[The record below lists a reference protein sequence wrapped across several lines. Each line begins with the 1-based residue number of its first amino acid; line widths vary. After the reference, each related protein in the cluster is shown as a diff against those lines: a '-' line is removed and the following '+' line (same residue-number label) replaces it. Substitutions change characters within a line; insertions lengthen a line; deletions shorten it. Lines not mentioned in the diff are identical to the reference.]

1 MSRVTYTHTA
11 ATSEQEALREVHQV
25 RLVSAAEEGFGVDA
39 VPGGVYGFTYS
50 PALPNAPLFA
60 VRRYRSYETHKLANG
75 EVFVVGFTTPDSA
88 RQFSSSDAGVSLQLQ
103 PEPEADANT
112 LIAIPYSR
120 IRHHRQYSAPNQ
132 HGFTVTV
139 APDTLSTPDVRAEP
153 RSG

>member
-1 MSRVTYTHTA
+1 MSRVTYANTPSTLDQQTLRTTHN
-11 ATSEQEALREVHQV
+11 V
-25 RLVSAAEEGFGVDA
+25 RIVSAEEVGMGVDA

-75 EVFVVGFTTPDSA
+75 EVLVVGFTTPDSA
-88 RQFSSSDAGVSLQLQ
+88 RQFSSSDADVNLQLQ
-103 PEPEADANT
+103 PEPEADANM

-139 APDTLSTPDVRAEP
+139 APHTA
-153 RSG
+153 

>member
-1 MSRVTYTHTA
+1 
-11 ATSEQEALREVHQV
+11 
-25 RLVSAAEEGFGVDA
+25 
-39 VPGGVYGFTYS
+39 
-50 PALPNAPLFA
+50 LFA

-88 RQFSSSDAGVSLQLQ
+88 KQFSSSDAEVSLQLQ

-139 APDTLSTPDVRAEP
+139 APRTA
-153 RSG
+153 